1 MDLGE
6 LSIACLFG
14 GRTPPAHY
22 QVGLQWRGKELAVG
36 GYKRVDVATADWLA
50 TGTVATAVVHFDGFG
65 GPANIDAV
73 VVYLPDGAALPP
85 LPLDGDLHLGFPD
98 TAIDLEAM
106 VDMTQQ
112 PGT

>member
-1 MDLGE
+1 MNLGE

-14 GRTPPAHY
+14 SRTPPGHY
-22 QVGLQWRGKELAVG
+22 DVGLLWRGTELTVG
-36 GYKRVDVATADWLA
+36 GYKRVTVARDEWLS

-65 GPANIDAV
+65 GPANIDAI

-98 TAIDLEAM
+98 TAIDLEAT
-106 VDMTQQ
+106 VDMTPR